1 MLAMMAGNDPLRCRT
16 CQSPRGENIANGTRC
31 ARCGQRDALVLW
43 IASAVGAAS
52 GSLYYGLS
60 KADALMAAAVTFFV
74 MPPLLVSALL
84 LHEMIHAVTARLL
97 GLTVTRIIVG
107 EGRALFRLGRDPQLL
122 VGSVILG
129 NGATSM
135 LDLRRR
141 GYRARWIFAL
151 LLAPLGSAAIG
162 TMFWIAS
169 ADWPLAARTA
179 ALVFAIAN
187 LFIAAITVIPVAT
200 FDGRVWS
207 DVASA
212 LYLAR
217 ATEAQLEEH
226 MLMAVQDRTVALV
239 EIGEMDRAVEAA
251 RAGIA
256 AHPDSVPARQILTYA
271 LSHLG
276 PPGD

>member
-1 MLAMMAGNDPLRCRT
+1 MTAAAEPLLCRT

-31 ARCGQRDALVLW
+31 ARCGQRDALVVW
-43 IASAVGAAS
+43 FGSAVAAVS
-52 GSLYYGLS
+52 WSLYYGATL
-60 KADALMAAAVTFFV
+60 ADALVAAVVTFV
-74 MPPLLVSALL
+74 VVPPLLVSALL
-84 LHEMIHAVTARLL
+84 LHEMIHAATARLL
-97 GLTVTRIIVG
+97 GLTVTRIVIG
-107 EGRALFRLGRDPQLL
+107 EGRALFRWGRDPQLV

-129 NGATSM
+129 NGATSI

-141 GYRARWIFAL
+141 GYRARWTVAL

-162 TMFWIAS
+162 ALFWIAS
-169 ADWPLAARTA
+169 ADWQLAARTA

-187 LFIAAITVIPVAT
+187 LLLAAITMIPVPT
-200 FDGRVWS
+200 FGGRVWS

-226 MLMAVQDRTVALV
+226 MLMAVQDRAVALV

-251 RAGIA
+251 RAGVA
-256 AHPDSVPARQILTYA
+256 AHPDSVPARQILEYA
-271 LSHLG
+271 LFRAGRLDES
-276 PPGD
+276 